1 MQDELNRACDG
12 CNAQHRRLHA
22 HTMKQH
28 LLQQL
33 QSYRWEESEDQNG
46 GEPDN
51 HSRSV
56 ISDEVV
62 EGGLTDLEHTQTE
75 NGLANHSDL
84 SNPTSDL
91 NKLTGQTK
99 LADIPGLALS
109 EDMVDIPTR
118 PSKTTLSHKT
128 LRKQRR
134 RKAVSLTETTA
145 GPDLAP
151 MISDSLRLLFIGF
164 NPGVQSAQ
172 MQHHYAHPSNLFW
185 KLFNQL
191 ALLPQVAQAQGILD
205 HPLVLELF
213 QDGKGLASFRDD
225 ARLVDVGIGFTDL
238 VLRCTRAA
246 HHLSPSE
253 KTANVPRVMRE
264 VRLSNASHVVVVG
277 KGVWETFVR
286 AFTGDKIRHFVWGL
300 QTDATA
306 NAFYRQC
313 GRRLQVYVV
322 PSTSG
327 LVALMTFGEKLA
339 LWVEIARS
347 VSEDVK

>member
-33 QSYRWEESEDQNG
+33 QSYRWEESEDQKG

-99 LADIPGLALS
+99 LADIPGPALP

-128 LRKQRR
+128 LRKQRS
-134 RKAVSLTETTA
+134 RKAVSLADTTA

-191 ALLPQVAQAQGILD
+191 ALLPQVARAQGILD

-225 ARLVDVGIGFTDL
+225 ARLVDVGIG
-238 VLRCTRAA
+238 
-246 HHLSPSE
+246 
-253 KTANVPRVMRE
+253 RVMRE

-286 AFTGDKIRHFVWGL
+286 AFTGDKIRHFAWGL

-347 VSEDVK
+347 VNEDLK